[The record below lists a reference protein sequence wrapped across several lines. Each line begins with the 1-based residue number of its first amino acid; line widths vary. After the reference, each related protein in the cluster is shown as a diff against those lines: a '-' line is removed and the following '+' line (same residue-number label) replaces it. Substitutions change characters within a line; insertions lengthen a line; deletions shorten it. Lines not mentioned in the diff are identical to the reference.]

1 MSDVQDIG
9 PVFDIP
15 EDTGAANPPEDQDQ
29 IQPTQEEATPQ
40 PAEADPQPVET
51 PEEGNTQEAQGGHNV
66 PLTALL
72 DEREKRQALKRE
84 RDELEQRLQALEA
97 QRQPQPQ
104 AQIPDP
110 YEDPAGYQQYIQAQ
124 IDERAFAAT
133 AEISGRFAEQKYG
146 KETVEEAVRW
156 AQAQGAK
163 DPTLGQRVRLSND
176 PVGFVV
182 EQFQRE
188 QFWTK
193 YGSDPSAIQTLMAT
207 PPTAAPQMA
216 APAAPKPIAPPRSLA
231 AAPGAGGGHQ
241 SIPDGSVL
249 DSVKFNLD

>member
-40 PAEADPQPVET
+40 PVEAEPQPVET

-97 QRQPQPQ
+97 QRQPQSQ

-110 YEDPAGYQQYIQAQ
+110 YEDPAGYQQYIQAK
-124 IDERAFAAT
+124 RP
-133 AEISGRFAEQKYG
+133 EIS
-146 KETVEEAVRW
+146 AV
-156 AQAQGAK
+156 
-163 DPTLGQRVRLSND
+163 
-176 PVGFVV
+176 
-182 EQFQRE
+182 
-188 QFWTK
+188 
-193 YGSDPSAIQTLMAT
+193 
-207 PPTAAPQMA
+207 AANA
-216 APAAPKPIAPPRSLA
+216 RS
-231 AAPGAGGGHQ
+231 
-241 SIPDGSVL
+241 SICAWIYC
-249 DSVKFNLD
+249 